1 MREKLAVSERRACEV
16 LGQPRSTQRYT
27 PQEDKEEQ
35 RLVMQMLELVREHP
49 RYGYRRVTALL
60 EQDGWNI
67 NRKRVYRLWLQ
78 EGLKVPQKQRNKRA
92 IGSRDG
98 ACQQRH
104 AMHKDHVWTWDL
116 IFDRTANGRSVKI
129 LSIVDE
135 FTRECLA
142 LEVSRK
148 FKARDVIDVLAD
160 LLVIRGVPKHI
171 RSDNGPEF
179 VAKAI
184 RRWLK
189 RAGVEALYITP
200 GSPWENGFVESFH
213 SRLRDAC
220 LSMEVFDNVKHA
232 QTLVASWRSDY
243 SHRRPHS
250 SLGYQTP
257 AAFAAGCLASASAT
271 PALQPDSRREEQQ
284 ALSIPQPVLS

>member
-1 MREKLAVSERRACEV
+1 MQQKLAVSERRACEV
-16 LGQPRSTQRYT
+16 LGQPRSTQRYAAR
-27 PQEDKEEQ
+27 EDEAEQ
-35 RLVMQMLELVREHP
+35 RLVKQMLELVREHP
-49 RYGYRRVTALL
+49 RYGYRRITALL
-60 EQDGWNI
+60 KQDGWNI
-67 NRKRVYRLWLQ
+67 NRKRVYRLWLH
-78 EGLKVPQKQRNKRA
+78 EGLKVPKKQRKKRS

-98 ACQQRH
+98 ACQQCQ
-104 AMHKDHVWTWDL
+104 ALHKDHVWTWDF

-148 FKARDVIDVLAD
+148 FKASDVIDVLAD
-160 LLVIRGVPKHI
+160 LFVIRGVPKHI

-184 RRWLK
+184 RHWLK
-189 RAGVEALYITP
+189 SADVEALYITP

-213 SRLRDAC
+213 SRLRDEC

-232 QTLVASWRSDY
+232 QALVASWRNDY
-243 SHRRPHS
+243 NHRRPHS

-271 PALQPDSRREEQQ
+271 PALQPDSRREKEQ
-284 ALSIPQPVLS
+284 A

>member
-16 LGQPRSTQRYT
+16 LGQPRSTQRYA
-27 PQEDKEEQ
+27 PQEDEEER
-35 RLVMQMLELVREHP
+35 RLVKQMLELVREHP
-49 RYGYRRVTALL
+49 RYGYRRITARLQ
-60 EQDGWNI
+60 QDGWTI

-78 EGLKVPQKQRNKRA
+78 EGLKVPKKQRKKRA
-92 IGSRDG
+92 IGNRDG
-98 ACQQRH
+98 ACQQRQ
-104 AMHKDHVWTWDL
+104 ALHKDHVWTWDF

-148 FKARDVIDVLAD
+148 FKASDVIDVLAD
-160 LLVIRGVPKHI
+160 LFVIRGVPKHI

-179 VAKAI
+179 VAQAI

-189 RAGVEALYITP
+189 RAGVEVLYITP

-213 SRLRDAC
+213 SRLRDEC
-220 LSMEVFDNVKHA
+220 LSLEVFDNVKHA
-232 QTLVASWRSDY
+232 QALVASWRSDY
-243 SHRRPHS
+243 NHRRPHS

-271 PALQPDSRREEQQ
+271 PALQPDSRSDEEQT
-284 ALSIPQPVLS
+284 LSIPQTVLS